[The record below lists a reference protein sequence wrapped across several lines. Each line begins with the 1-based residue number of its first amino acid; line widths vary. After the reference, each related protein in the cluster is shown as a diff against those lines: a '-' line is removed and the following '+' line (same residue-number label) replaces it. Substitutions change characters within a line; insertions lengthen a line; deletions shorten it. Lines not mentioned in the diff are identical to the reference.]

1 MIIVIIKSL
10 FNEVSL
16 HLKFYRKYILKAL
29 LIKIHSLLNTSH
41 KIDFLAPLMLR
52 MYLVPIF
59 WMAGT
64 KKIEGFDGIVSWFG
78 SSGLDLP
85 LPFLMAILA
94 TATEFFG
101 AIALFFGVAV
111 RWLSI
116 PLMFTMVVAAGTVH
130 WDNGWQAIT
139 DPGAPFADERVYD
152 AANKLVIVKDVLQ
165 EHTNYDYITSSGS
178 VVMLNNGIEFS
189 VTYFIM
195 LLALLFLGGGR
206 YISVDYWVERALYK
220 EQKSQFKN

>member
-1 MIIVIIKSL
+1 MKTQ
-10 FNEVSL
+10 
-16 HLKFYRKYILKAL
+16 
-29 LIKIHSLLNTSH
+29 LIKMHAVLNKTREV
-41 KIDFLAPLMLR
+41 DFLAPLLLR
-52 MYLVPIF
+52 MYLVPVF

-64 KKIEGFDGIVSWFG
+64 KKIEGFEGIVEWFG
-78 SSGLDLP
+78 NSEWGLGLP
-85 LPFLMAILA
+85 FPFLMAFLA

-101 AIALFFGVAV
+101 AIALFLGLAV
-111 RWLSI
+111 RWFSL

-139 DPGAPFADERVYD
+139 DPSAPFANERVIE
-152 AANKLVIVKDVLQ
+152 ASNKLGIVKEVLQ

-195 LLALLFLGGGR
+195 LLALLFLGAGR
-206 YISVDYWVERALYK
+206 YVSADYWLERTLYK
-220 EQKSQFKN
+220 EQRALSLSSSNKE

>member
-1 MIIVIIKSL
+1 LKS
-10 FNEVSL
+10 
-16 HLKFYRKYILKAL
+16 Y
-29 LIKIHSLLNTSH
+29 LIKIHTLLNKTQQL
-41 KIDFLAPLMLR
+41 DFLAPFMLR
-52 MYLVPIF
+52 MYLVPVF

-64 KKIEGFDGIVSWFG
+64 KKVEGFEGIVEWFG
-78 SSGLDLP
+78 NTEWGLGLP
-85 LPFLMAILA
+85 FPFLMAILA

-111 RWLSI
+111 RWFSI
-116 PLMFTMVVAAGTVH
+116 PLMVTMIVAAGTVH

-139 DPGAPFADERVYD
+139 DPSAPFANERVIE
-152 AANKLVIVKDVLQ
+152 ASNKLGIVKEVLQ

-195 LLALLFLGGGR
+195 LLALLFMGAGR
-206 YISVDYWVERALYK
+206 YVSVDYWVERALYK
-220 EQKSQFKN
+220 EQKALSSNQQLV

>member
-1 MIIVIIKSL
+1 M
-10 FNEVSL
+10 
-16 HLKFYRKYILKAL
+16 LKPL
-29 LIKIHSLLNTSH
+29 LIKIHSLLNKTRAA
-41 KIDFLAPLMLR
+41 DFLAPLMLR
-52 MYLVPIF
+52 IYLVPVF

-64 KKIEGFDGIVSWFG
+64 KKIEGFEGIVEWFG
-78 SSGLDLP
+78 NTDWGLGLP
-85 LPFLMAILA
+85 FPFLMAVLA

-111 RWLSI
+111 RWFSI
-116 PLMFTMVVAAGTVH
+116 PLMITMIVAAGTVH

-139 DPGAPFADERVYD
+139 DPGAPFATERVME
-152 AANKLVIVKDVLQ
+152 AADKLVIVKDVLK

-195 LLALLFLGGGR
+195 LLALLFMGGGR
-206 YISVDYWVERALYK
+206 YVSVDYWVERALYK
-220 EQKSQFKN
+220 EQRALASKA